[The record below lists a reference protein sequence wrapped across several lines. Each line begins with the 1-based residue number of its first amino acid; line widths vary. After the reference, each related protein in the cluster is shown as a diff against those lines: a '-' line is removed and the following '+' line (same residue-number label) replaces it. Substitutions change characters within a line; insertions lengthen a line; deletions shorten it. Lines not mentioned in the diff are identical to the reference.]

1 MRSYLLIESRSDQES
16 AEVATL
22 RRRAVHLCRAGH
34 RVTLFL
40 VQNAVLSGNA
50 APTLAELLDAGVEV
64 WLDDFS
70 LTNRTLA
77 AVPRPAGLRT
87 GGMPELV
94 RMLMAP
100 DVVPVWH

>member
-1 MRSYLLIESRSDQES
+1 VRSYLLIESRSDQES

-22 RRRAVHLCRAGH
+22 RRRAAQLCRAGH

-40 VQNAVLSGNA
+40 VQNAVLTGDVT
-50 APTLAELLDAGVEV
+50 PTLAELLDAGVEI
-64 WLDDFS
+64 WADDFS
-70 LTNRTLA
+70 LANRGLA
-77 AVPRPAGLRT
+77 GVPRPAGLRT